1 MRQHFQNEFNKL
13 TAEEQKEVIAIAG
26 RQLKWDSFFIQ
37 MVEEEGIEIA
47 MDSATERAVVLF
59 ERGKL
64 HNKFGDRQH
73 V

>member
-37 MVEEEGIEIA
+37 MAEEEGIERA

-59 ERGKL
+59 ERGKF

-73 V
+73 D